1 MKISVIG
8 LNHKTAPVDIREKLS
23 FNADQAAAALERL
36 KNTFTEAEFAL
47 LSTCNRTE
55 IYYFVRQ
62 KEIPTGDDM
71 IRFLAEFCSMQMD
84 DFKEYLYILQSDQ
97 AVRHL
102 LTVASSLDSLVIG
115 ESQIIAQVKDCYSQA
130 TAAKSS
136 GKVLNRL
143 FHCAFTTSK
152 EVYTLTSIAQRR
164 VSVAGVAVELAQQLL
179 SNVASARVAVIGA
192 GEMSELLIRHLRD
205 INCSNITVYNR
216 TFSRAQ
222 KTARRFDIAAAG
234 WEELKSAL
242 PQVDIVVAA
251 AMTEDY
257 LFDKSYLQGRRAGPL
272 LIIDIAVP
280 RNFDPA
286 VNEIEEV
293 YLYNVDD
300 LAQVIQEN
308 IEARQEDINSAREI
322 IEDNV
327 NSFMDWFGIM
337 DIGPLIGQM
346 RRKFHQISESELRRF
361 LAGESNITPLQ
372 KQKTEAA
379 VNRIV
384 DKLTHRLINNFYTV
398 AQTYGPAEA
407 GHLIESIIQYKDR
420 SDKDNSA

>member
-8 LNHKTAPVDIREKLS
+8 LNHKTAPVDIREKLA
-23 FNADQAAAALERL
+23 FNAEQANAALGQM
-36 KNTFTEAEFAL
+36 KDKFNDAEFAL

-55 IYYFVRQ
+55 VYFFARNDSG
-62 KEIPTGDDM
+62 PSSDD
-71 IRFLAEFCSMQMD
+71 IILFLCDFCSAKINE
-84 DFKEYLYILQSDQ
+84 FKEFLYIHNSDD

-115 ESQIIAQVKDCYSQA
+115 ESQIIAQVKECYSL
-130 TAAKSS
+130 AAAAQSS
-136 GKVLNRL
+136 GKVINRL

-152 EVYTLTSIAQRR
+152 EVYTLTSITQRR

-179 SNVASARVAVIGA
+179 SDVSQAQVAVIGA
-192 GEMSELLIRHLRD
+192 GEMGELLVRHLLD
-205 INCSNITVYNR
+205 INCQNITVYNR
-216 TFSRAQ
+216 TLSRAEKMAQ
-222 KTARRFDIAAAG
+222 QFNINAAPWDDLQPAMQQ
-234 WEELKSAL
+234 A
-242 PQVDIVVAA
+242 DIVVAA
-251 AMTEDY
+251 ATTDDY
-257 LFDKSYLQGRRAGPL
+257 LFDKSYFGKRRGGPL

-286 VNEIEEV
+286 VNEIEEI
-293 YLYNVDD
+293 YLYSVDD

-308 IEARQEDINSAREI
+308 IEARQEDINSAQDI

-327 NSFMDWFGIM
+327 NSFMDWFGVM

-346 RRKFHQISESELRRF
+346 RHKFHQISQAELDRF
-361 LAGESNITPLQ
+361 LAGEPNITPLQ

-398 AQTYGPAEA
+398 AKTYGSAEA
-407 GHLIESIIQYKDR
+407 GHLIDSIINYKDR
-420 SDKDNSA
+420 SS